1 MLLISTPD
9 IKKVGEKSCDPK
21 SNSAIQDLLD
31 NNSNVPLPLSYLIFP
46 HENFINSLVRHGID
60 R

>member
-31 NNSNVPLPLSYLIFP
+31 NNSDVPLITSIISYLSPREF
-46 HENFINSLVRHGID
+46 H
-60 R
+60 